1 MSARLLL
8 LAPLFALAVQ
18 YRWSYQ
24 LMNVEFLAVGYV
36 FYGMAIGVDP
46 LPRSLPHIGKLAVVL
61 AAFISIDGESTWLE
75 GATLIALYAV
85 IATAFWWG

>member
-1 MSARLLL
+1 VLPPLLVVCL
-8 LAPLFALAVQ
+8 V
-18 YRWSYQ
+18 
-24 LMNVEFLAVGYV
+24 
-36 FYGMAIGVDP
+36 
-46 LPRSLPHIGKLAVVL
+46 LAVVL